1 MTIVITDEN
10 GCLIDEQEFD
20 TDDANEALRQFIE
33 ADSVSLEI
41 GDRIQFRR

>member
-10 GCLIDEQEFD
+10 GCLIDEQDFD
-20 TDDANEALRQFIE
+20 TEDANEALRQLAE
-33 ADSVSLEI
+33 ADTVSLEP